1 MVSLHALF
9 WLCLSAAS
17 WPSTAQSLELW
28 VRVRKAPSWSH
39 PSLPHHLLSTMPP
52 TVLPSPKTQPSLTS
66 RQSMKVTQTYRISS
80 GPLSLSL
87 LLCNLGPCLS
97 RRQRAQAAPS
107 SDTRFSANHGLAAPG
122 RIVRAVCC
130 ASALSFCVSFIPVF
144 ALCYNDQWAGGS
156 PLLVYELWP
165 EDYALCI
172 HFMSRVLG
180 IFTVFSSSFSGW
192 KKSHVEWSF
201 KTWGVFGH
209 VFNSEFCFVNIL
221 NCDLL

>member
-39 PSLPHHLLSTMPP
+39 PSLPRHLLSTMPP

-87 LLCNLGPCLS
+87 VLCSLGPCLS
-97 RRQRAQAAPS
+97 HRQRAQAAPS

-122 RIVRAVCC
+122 RIVRALCC
-130 ASALSFCVSFIPVF
+130 ASALPFCVSFIPVF
-144 ALCYNDQWAGGS
+144 ELCYNDQWAGGS

-172 HFMSRVLG
+172 HLCPVYWASSRCSFHLFLVERRVMLNGVLKPG
-180 IFTVFSSSFSGW
+180 EFLTMCLIVSFV
-192 KKSHVEWSF
+192 KSKYS
-201 KTWGVFGH
+201 
-209 VFNSEFCFVNIL
+209 
-221 NCDLL
+221 